1 MWGTIC
7 WVAFCKIPDC
17 QPHVRR
23 QWCFEDHFSRLLL
36 VTVRLVIMTFRT
48 VTNDDCH
55 EPCITICGGQRKTA
69 SRRSDRTNT
78 AAAEWVD
85 LTGHTPCDYPPS
97 SVRSLSSILTTVLL
111 VSLFI
116 YGAGRSN
123 AGDRYRWSGYGPYH
137 TRAWRISCAF
147 GSQAA
152 SNWASIDS
160 WSLTMVRRVV
170 DPYSVRGVCSE
181 CHCRAGFPIPKLE
194 DRVPRSRYMP
204 CAIKDHRWRKAAG
217 RQCYIWRWLWVLVVT
232 CTKSDQSF
240 EPVNVTVGNGGENA
254 CGWLIF
260 KATNKLKRELRRYS
274 CCFRARDRQSNI
286 IHAVRS

>member
-1 MWGTIC
+1 M
-7 WVAFCKIPDC
+7 
-17 QPHVRR
+17 
-23 QWCFEDHFSRLLL
+23 
-36 VTVRLVIMTFRT
+36 
-48 VTNDDCH
+48 TNDDCH
-55 EPCITICGGQRKTA
+55 EPCIAICGGQRKTA

-97 SVRSLSSILTTVLL
+97 SARSLRSILTTVFL
-111 VSLFI
+111 VCLFI
-116 YGAGRSN
+116 YGAFKCCQ
-123 AGDRYRWSGYGPYH
+123 DT
-137 TRAWRISCAF
+137 TRAWRISYAF
-147 GSQAA
+147 GSQTA

-160 WSLTMVRRVV
+160 SSLAMVRRVA

-181 CHCRAGFPIPKLE
+181 CHCRAGLPIQKLE
-194 DRVPRSRYMP
+194 DRVPRCHYMP

-217 RQCYIWRWLWVLVVT
+217 RQGSIWRWLWVLVVVA
-232 CTKSDQSF
+232 CVKSDRSF
-240 EPVNVTVGNGGENA
+240 GPVNVTVGNGGESA

-286 IHAVRS
+286 MASLRR